1 MPASPKT
8 FSLEFPMETPKS
20 FDRPRLPVLFAVFFK
35 ISAVTVGG
43 GLTMIPVMEREFL
56 EKRRWL
62 TEEDMVDTVAL
73 VQSMPGIIAVNMAL
87 IMGYRMAKLPG
98 AFTAALAVILPP
110 FFSILIIASCFATI
124 SGQETVSAAFRSVR
138 AAVCA
143 LILLSALKLG
153 KKLLKR
159 AFPVAVAVLAFLVF
173 VFLPQ
178 VNAALVIALAGLAGW
193 IVRTP
198 REEEEERKS

>member
-1 MPASPKT
+1 
-8 FSLEFPMETPKS
+8 
-20 FDRPRLPVLFAVFFK
+20 
-35 ISAVTVGG
+35 
-43 GLTMIPVMEREFL
+43 MIPVMEREFL
-56 EKRRWL
+56 EKRHWL

-87 IMGYRMAKLPG
+87 MMGYRMAKLPG

-110 FFSILIIASCFATI
+110 FFSILIIASCFASI
-124 SGQETVSAAFRSVR
+124 SGQGTVSAAFRSVR

-159 AFPVAVAVLAFLVF
+159 AFPIAVAIIAFLVF

-178 VNAALVIALAGLAGW
+178 MNAALVIAFAGSESC
-193 IVRTP
+193 T
-198 REEEEERKS
+198 EDYKSRNYCQWFKKFAHRSLP

>member
-1 MPASPKT
+1 MENPARS
-8 FSLEFPMETPKS
+8 
-20 FDRPRLPVLFAVFFK
+20 DRPRLLVLFGIFFK

-87 IMGYRMAKLPG
+87 MMGYRMAKLPG

-110 FFSILIIASCFATI
+110 FLSILIIASCFASI

-153 KKLLKR
+153 RKLLKR
-159 AFPVAVAVLAFLVF
+159 AFPIAVAALAFLVF

-178 VNAALVIALAGLAGW
+178 VNAALVIALAGVAGW
-193 IVRTP
+193 IVRAP
-198 REEEEERKS
+198 GEEEGKS

>member
-1 MPASPKT
+1 
-8 FSLEFPMETPKS
+8 METPTS
-20 FDRPRLPVLFAVFFK
+20 TEPPRLSVLFGVFFK

-62 TEEDMVDTVAL
+62 TEEDMIDAVAV
-73 VQSMPGIIAVNMAL
+73 VQSMPGVIAVNMAL
-87 IMGYRMAKLPG
+87 ITGYRMAKLPG
-98 AFTAALAVILPP
+98 AFIAALAVVIPP
-110 FFSILIIASCFATI
+110 FFAILIIASCFAAI
-124 SGQETVSAAFRSVR
+124 SGQETVSAAFRAVR

-153 KKLLKR
+153 RKLLKR
-159 AFPVAVAVLAFLVF
+159 AFPVVVTAAAFLVF

-178 VNAALVIALAGLAGW
+178 VNAALVIALAGVAGW
-193 IVRTP
+193 FARSP
-198 REEEEERKS
+198 EEQEGPKP

>member
-1 MPASPKT
+1 
-8 FSLEFPMETPKS
+8 METPKS
-20 FDRPRLPVLFAVFFK
+20 VERPRLLVLFAVFFK

-62 TEEDMVDTVAL
+62 SEEDMVDTVAL

-87 IMGYRMAKLPG
+87 MTGYRMARLPG
-98 AFTAALAVILPP
+98 AFVSAFAVILPP
-110 FFSILIIASCFATI
+110 FLSILLIATCFSTI
-124 SGQETVSAAFRSVR
+124 SGQATVSAAFRAVR

-159 AFPVAVAVLAFLVF
+159 MFPVVVAVCAFLIF
-173 VFLPQ
+173 ILLPQ
-178 VNAALVIALAGLAGW
+178 VNAALVIALAGVAGW

-198 REEEEERKS
+198 REEEKEEERKS